1 MKKLVPALSAAIM
14 MLGMTSAAYATEWM
28 DCSDATD
35 HVQLGVLLG
44 GLDFAEASRVH
55 MKVGEEWWST
65 DPTVEPGSHLLSI
78 ADYFF
83 DWKELHI
90 TVTDADANV
99 ILGEMH
105 ILVAESE
112 SDIAKGGVL
121 SIPGKGVW
129 AVACDG
135 P

>member
-1 MKKLVPALSAAIM
+1 MKKLVLALSAAIM
-14 MLGMTSAAYATEWM
+14 MLGMTSATYATEWM
-28 DCSDATD
+28 DCSDAKD

-65 DPTVEPGSHLLSI
+65 DPGVEPGAKKMQV

-83 DWKELHI
+83 DWKELSI
-90 TVTDADANV
+90 TVSDEEANV
-99 ILGEMH
+99 ILGEMR

-129 AVACDG
+129 AVACEG